1 VNPQNLTTL
10 SDYLNV
16 LRRRAWIVVLCV
28 VVAGGS
34 AYLYSKHQTP
44 EYSASATVGLT
55 QNPVTSQIN
64 GNKNTQVDVN
74 GFVAH
79 QVGIADSEY
88 VATQTLKNY
97 KTQLQA
103 AGVPPM
109 TPSDFMAKT
118 SVSGDTTNVQLNFS
132 ASGKKRPEAIA
143 LVNSFAKQYIT
154 TANTA
159 DLAVVDQQLTTIK
172 KAIATDNKQLAAA
185 VAQGQNGLITT
196 IGHQLNKDRNT
207 QQNLDTARTAIT
219 NHTFAN
225 RTLHAATDAAKVKP
239 VLSKN
244 LGIGIA
250 LGLVIGLALVGLL
263 EALDNRVRR
272 SEDLAAALGM
282 PMLTKIPT
290 PPRAFRKDNR
300 LGMMEDDQSAHTE
313 AYRKLRVNFD
323 FANLGPRAKVV
334 MLTSAVEQEG
344 KSTTI
349 SNLAVA
355 FARAGRKVALVDLDL
370 RRPALNRF
378 FGIEGRFGVTDVA
391 LGEVEAARAL
401 HTVDIPDC
409 SGTLEVMPTGPLPPH
424 PADFLEAAA
433 VGELLQELA
442 ADHDIVLIDA
452 APVLP
457 VSDSVILSKQVDAL
471 VVVARVS
478 TLKRH
483 VLADFHHALSA
494 LPVTKLGFILTAA
507 EDEAAGYGGY
517 GSYGTYGSY
526 TQNGPAEQRAA
537 ADAVATNGTQD
548 PARVSG
554 PRSDS

>member
-16 LRRRAWIVVLCV
+16 LRRRAWIIVLCV
-28 VVAGGS
+28 AVAGGS

-44 EYSASATVGLT
+44 EYKATATVGLS
-55 QNPVTSQIN
+55 QNPITAQLSNARTSQ
-64 GNKNTQVDVN
+64 VDLN
-74 GFVAH
+74 QYIAH
-79 QVGIADSEY
+79 QVDIANSSV
-88 VATQTLKNY
+88 VAGLTMKNY
-97 KTQLQA
+97 KTHLQA
-103 AGVPPM
+103 AGVPSM
-109 TPSDFMAKT
+109 TTSQFLSTT
-118 SVSGDTTNVQLNFS
+118 SVTGDTTNVQLVFG
-132 ASGKKRPEAIA
+132 ATGKDRPSSTT
-143 LVNSFAKQYIT
+143 LVNAYAAQYIT
-154 TANTA
+154 TANAA
-159 DLAVVDQQLTTIK
+159 DYALVNKLIKPLQGTINNLQSQLN
-172 KAIATDNKQLAAA
+172 AAT
-185 VAQGQNGLITT
+185 AQGNNI
-196 IGHQLNKDRNT
+196 KANT
-207 QQNLDTARTAIT
+207 LSKSIAKPQAELYALKNAKTSIAGS
-219 NHTFAN
+219 
-225 RTLHAATDAAKVKP
+225 RTLHPATDATKVKP
-239 VLSKN
+239 VLPKN

-344 KSTTI
+344 KSTTV

-401 HTVDIPDC
+401 HPVNIPDC

-424 PADFLEAAA
+424 PADFLEASA

-442 ADHDIVLIDA
+442 ADHDIVLVDA

-457 VSDSVILSKQVDAL
+457 VSDSVILSKQVDAM

-483 VLADFHHALSA
+483 VLAEFHHALSA

-517 GSYGTYGSY
+517 GSYGSYESY
-526 TQNGPAEQRAA
+526 TQNPPADQRAA
-537 ADAVATNGTQD
+537 SDVVATNGTQD
-548 PARVSG
+548 QTRATG
-554 PRSDS
+554 ARSDS

>member
-1 VNPQNLTTL
+1 VNSQNLTTL

-16 LRRRAWIVVLCV
+16 LRRRAWIIVLCV
-28 VVAGGS
+28 AVAGGS

-44 EYSASATVGLT
+44 EYKATATVGLT
-55 QNPVTSQIN
+55 QNPILEQVSGAKT
-64 GNKNTQVDVN
+64 TQVDVN
-74 GFVAH
+74 NFVAH
-79 QVGIADSEY
+79 QVDIANTQL
-88 VATQTLKNY
+88 VASATMKNY
-97 KTQLQA
+97 KKQLQA
-103 AGVPPM
+103 AGVPSM
-109 TPSDFMAKT
+109 TASEFLSKT
-118 SVSGDTTNVQLNFS
+118 SVTGDPTNVQLIFTGT
-132 ASGKKRPEAIA
+132 GKDRPSSTT
-143 LVNSFAKQYIT
+143 LVNSYAKQYIA
-154 TANTA
+154 TANAA
-159 DLAVVDQQLTTIK
+159 DRAVVNQQLK
-172 KAIATDNKQLAAA
+172 AVNKAIATDVAELNTATNLKQNVKAA
-185 VAQGQNGLITT
+185 T
-196 IGHQLNKDRNT
+196 IGRQLTKDKGT
-207 QQNLDTARTAIT
+207 QSTLQGALSTIAT
-219 NHTFAN
+219 N
-225 RTLHAATDAAKVKP
+225 RTLHPATDATKVKP
-239 VLSKN
+239 VLPKN

-344 KSTTI
+344 KSTTV
-349 SNLAVA
+349 SNLAIA

-378 FGIEGRFGVTDVA
+378 FGIDGRFGVTDVA

-401 HTVDIPDC
+401 HPVNIPEC

-424 PADFLEAAA
+424 PADFLEASA

-442 ADHDIVLIDA
+442 ADHDIVLVDA

-517 GSYGTYGSY
+517 GSYGSYGSY
-526 TQNGPAEQRAA
+526 TQNPVAEQRASSEV
-537 ADAVATNGTQD
+537 VATNGTQD
-548 PARVSG
+548 QTRSG
-554 PRSDS
+554 ARSDS

>member
-1 VNPQNLTTL
+1 MNPQNLTTL

-16 LRRRAWIVVLCV
+16 LRRRAWIIVLCV
-28 VVAGGS
+28 AVAGGS

-44 EYSASATVGLT
+44 EYKATATVGLS
-55 QNPVTSQIN
+55 QNPITAEIA
-64 GNKNTQVDVN
+64 GTKTTQVDLN
-74 GFVAH
+74 QFIAH
-79 QVGIADSEY
+79 QVDIANSQV
-88 VATQTLKNY
+88 VAAATLKNY
-97 KTQLQA
+97 KTELQA
-103 AGVPPM
+103 AGVPAM
-109 TPSDFMAKT
+109 TPSDFLSNT
-118 SVSGDTTNVQLNFS
+118 SVTGDVTNVQLIFTGT
-132 ASGKKRPEAIA
+132 GKDRPSSTT
-143 LVNSFAKQYIT
+143 LVNSYAKQYIS
-154 TANTA
+154 TANAA
-159 DLAVVDQQLTTIK
+159 DLAIVNQQLKIV
-172 KAIATDNKQLAAA
+172 NKQIANFQAALNQA
-185 VAQGQNGLITT
+185 DALKQNAKAQT
-196 IGHQLNKDRNT
+196 IGRELTKAEGTQSLLTTAKDSV
-207 QQNLDTARTAIT
+207 T
-219 NHTFAN
+219 NS
-225 RTLHAATDAAKVKP
+225 RTLHEATDASKVKP
-239 VLSKN
+239 VLPKN

-344 KSTTI
+344 KSTTV

-401 HTVDIPDC
+401 HTVNIPDC
-409 SGTLEVMPTGPLPPH
+409 AGTLEVMPTGPLPPH
-424 PADFLEAAA
+424 PADFLEASA

-442 ADHDIVLIDA
+442 ADHDIVLVDA

-457 VSDSVILSKQVDAL
+457 VSDSVILSKQVDGL

-478 TLKRH
+478 TLKRQ
-483 VLADFHHALSA
+483 VLAEFHHALSA

-517 GSYGTYGSY
+517 GSYGSYAPY
-526 TQNGPAEQRAA
+526 TQNGPAEPAA
-537 ADAVATNGTQD
+537 SDVVATNGTQD

-554 PRSDS
+554 SRSDS